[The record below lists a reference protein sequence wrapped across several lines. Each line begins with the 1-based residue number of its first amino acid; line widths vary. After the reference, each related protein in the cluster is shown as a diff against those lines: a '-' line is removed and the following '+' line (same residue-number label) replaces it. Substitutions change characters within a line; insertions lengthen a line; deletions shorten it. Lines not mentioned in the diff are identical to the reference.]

1 MTVGDILTRGDDA
14 VHVCG
19 TCLSHD
25 GIGLGLIPAAES
37 IPRART
43 SLDGQ
48 IHCKTAL
55 LHLRR
60 LHPGVQLTLTATVCC
75 ATTTLPPLTA
85 RSVCTHARQAPFF
98 YRAMLCIRGTSRGS
112 VSVCVRVRLSQ
123 VGVLSKRLNESSWF
137 LTRELPSTRPTV
149 R

>member
-19 TCLSHD
+19 TCLSYD
-25 GIGLGLIPAAES
+25 SIGLGLIPAAES

-60 LHPGVQLTLTATVCC
+60 LHPGVQLSLTATVCC

-85 RSVCTHARQAPFF
+85 RSVCTHARQALVF
-98 YRAMLCIRGTSRGS
+98 YRAMLCIRGTSHGP
-112 VSVCVRVRLSQ
+112 VSVCVRVRRAQ
-123 VGVLSKRLNESSWF
+123 VGVLSKRMNESSWF
-137 LTRELPSTRPTV
+137 LTREIPSTRPTV